1 MNWTLLSI
9 LLILAVNVLI
19 GIKKGVIKMLFS
31 ALAIIVVVIITSIFA
46 PKLSEYLKNN
56 TTWDDSLTSK
66 TESFLMDKGIIKD
79 DVEIDVS
86 ELPLPDMIK
95 DKIADGTED
104 ALEQGIQGYNEAVV
118 NKVSGV
124 IFSAI
129 VYIVFF
135 VVAMALTSIICM
147 ILDVVSKLPVLNQI
161 NKTAGGIIGLVQG
174 LVIVWLFMIIIMIFG
189 NTEFAM
195 TVHKDINRNPI
206 LTFLYDKNAIMY
218 FVTKFLL

>member
-1 MNWTLLSI
+1 MNWTLLA
-9 LLILAVNVLI
+9 ILAILIVNVLI
-19 GIKKGVIKMLFS
+19 GIKKGLIKMLFS
-31 ALAIIVVVIITSIFA
+31 ALSVVVVVIITSIFA
-46 PKLSEYLKNN
+46 PKLAEYLKDN
-56 TTWDDSLTSK
+56 TTWDDSLKAK
-66 TESFLMDKGIIKD
+66 TESFLLDKGIIKD
-79 DVEIDVS
+79 NVEIDVS

-104 ALEQGIQGYNEAVV
+104 FIEQGVKGYNEAVV
-118 NKVSGV
+118 SKVSGV

-135 VVAMALTSIICM
+135 IVAMALTSIICM

-161 NKTAGGIIGLVQG
+161 NKTAGGIIGFIQG
-174 LVIVWLFMIIIMIFG
+174 LIVVWLFMIIVMIFG

-195 TVHKDINRNPI
+195 AVHKDINANPI

-218 FVTKFLL
+218 FVTKFLV

>member
-1 MNWTLLSI
+1 MNWTLLA
-9 LLILAVNVLI
+9 ILAILIVNVLI
-19 GIKKGVIKMLFS
+19 GIKRGLIKMLFS
-31 ALAIIVVVIITSIFA
+31 ALSVVVVVIITSIFA
-46 PKLSEYLKNN
+46 PKLAEYLKDN
-56 TTWDDSLTSK
+56 TTWDDSLKSK
-66 TESFLMDKGIIKD
+66 TESFLLDKGIIKD
-79 DVEIDVS
+79 NVEIDVS

-95 DKIADGTED
+95 DKIADGTENVI
-104 ALEQGIQGYNEAVV
+104 EQGVKGYNEAVV
-118 NKVSGV
+118 TKVSGV

-161 NKTAGGIIGLVQG
+161 NKTGGGIIGLIQG
-174 LVIVWLFMIIIMIFG
+174 LIVVWLFMIIVMIFG

-195 TVHKDINRNPI
+195 AVHEDINSNPI

>member
-19 GIKKGVIKMLFS
+19 GIKKGLIKMLFS

-86 ELPLPDMIK
+86 ELPLPDI
-95 DKIADGTED
+95 
-104 ALEQGIQGYNEAVV
+104 
-118 NKVSGV
+118 SF
-124 IFSAI
+124 IF
-129 VYIVFF
+129 
-135 VVAMALTSIICM
+135 
-147 ILDVVSKLPVLNQI
+147 
-161 NKTAGGIIGLVQG
+161 
-174 LVIVWLFMIIIMIFG
+174 
-189 NTEFAM
+189 
-195 TVHKDINRNPI
+195 PI
-206 LTFLYDKNAIMY
+206 S
-218 FVTKFLL
+218 

>member
-9 LLILAVNVLI
+9 LVILIVNVLI
-19 GIKKGVIKMLFS
+19 GIKKGLIKMLFS
-31 ALAIIVVVIITSIFA
+31 ALSIIVVVIITSIFA
-46 PKLSEYLKNN
+46 PKLAEFLKDN

-66 TESFLMDKGIIKD
+66 TESFLIDKGIIKE

-95 DKIADGTED
+95 EKIAEGTED
-104 ALEQGIQGYNEAVV
+104 MMEQGIKGYNEAVV

-174 LVIVWLFMIIIMIFG
+174 LVIIWLFMIIIMIFG

-195 TVHKDINRNPI
+195 HVHKDINSNPI
-206 LTFLYDKNAIMY
+206 LII
-218 FVTKFLL
+218 